1 MTPSTQ
7 HTTYPHQV
15 LNLNTSKAQQL
26 KELANEI
33 THGCRELQ
41 PHVMRSLLNGDA
53 LPKYPALPT
62 GTKTRTRLTARQ
74 LKTVGNTVHDNL
86 ASHLTILEAEVRG
99 IINHSTL
106 KTTLPKH
113 DLITL
118 YRVNKYHYWWCKP
131 GITLLWRPNPKTG
144 ELEPCNRKARDARE
158 VLVPEHVLKLARRLV
173 KQARK
178 RHHEPSYRE
187 GAGLRLDGIIAEV
200 QEVKSSKSPEIGY
213 WVKVSTLHKRHPI
226 YIPLKKNSYYESALV
241 SKGNATRAGAVQ
253 LVYRDGSPEFG
264 LIIKSDPAP
273 PVQANGVTGVDWGVT
288 DGLLVTNM
296 GDLFGQRF
304 LRRIKELDE
313 QLTVHDGNLRVMGLP
328 VRTDATHK
336 RLVKRLRD
344 FTVNEVGRIL
354 NRILEEPDAHGEV
367 ISRLVSEDLDFRHG
381 GLSATSNRIV
391 QRAGR
396 GVLKR
401 RLGELEAARGVESV
415 LVDPAYTSRECSGC
429 GVVDAGSRKTRS
441 LFECVACG
449 LRLHADVNA
458 ARVILGRG
466 VRALGLGGG
475 YSAWLGNNGGSV
487 LRGLLSSRG
496 VRSRGV
502 AGPRALAV

>member
-1 MTPSTQ
+1 M
-7 HTTYPHQV
+7 
-15 LNLNTSKAQQL
+15 
-26 KELANEI
+26 
-33 THGCRELQ
+33 
-41 PHVMRSLLNGDA
+41 
-53 LPKYPALPT
+53 
-62 GTKTRTRLTARQ
+62 
-74 LKTVGNTVHDNL
+74 
-86 ASHLTILEAEVRG
+86 
-99 IINHSTL
+99 
-106 KTTLPKH
+106 
-113 DLITL
+113 
-118 YRVNKYHYWWCKP
+118 
-131 GITLLWRPNPKTG
+131 
-144 ELEPCNRKARDARE
+144 
-158 VLVPEHVLKLARRLV
+158 
-173 KQARK
+173 
-178 RHHEPSYRE
+178 
-187 GAGLRLDGIIAEV
+187 
-200 QEVKSSKSPEIGY
+200 
-213 WVKVSTLHKRHPI
+213 
-226 YIPLKKNSYYESALV
+226 
-241 SKGNATRAGAVQ
+241 
-253 LVYRDGSPEFG
+253 
-264 LIIKSDPAP
+264 
-273 PVQANGVTGVDWGVT
+273 TGVDWGVT

-313 QLTVHDGNLRVMGLP
+313 RLTVHDGNLRVMGLP

-336 RLVKRLRD
+336 RLVKCLRD

-354 NRILEEPDAHGEV
+354 NRILKEPDAHGEV
-367 ISRLVSEDLDFRHG
+367 VNRIVSEDLDFRHG

-429 GVVDAGSRKTRS
+429 GVVDKESRKTRS

-475 YSAWLGNNGGSV
+475 YSAWFNGGSV
-487 LRGLLSSRG
+487 PRGSLGSRG

-502 AGPRALAV
+502 AGPRALTVQSG